1 MRTQR
6 VKKSMRRAATLS
18 ILCLLAWPCDLASA
32 AARQSS
38 AVAGQSSANQVSADK
53 ASAGQANADQ
63 GPKDHGHEV
72 HGLVTF
78 GGLPL
83 PGATVTATQGMQK
96 LVTTSDQG
104 GVYHFDNLA
113 DGVWTIAVE
122 MQCFATIHAEI
133 TVSQDTPPGKWEMKL
148 LPADQL
154 MASTKVVTNPILPLP
169 TLVAPAKKAETAN
182 APAEMPSA
190 PETSND
196 QTAEGYLVNG
206 SVNNAATSRFSTN
219 PAFGNTR
226 AGGKGLYTGG
236 LAIILDN
243 SATDANSYPISG
255 VAAPKIS
262 YDLITSNAYLGGPI
276 NIPHVLPR
284 GPSFFVNYAWTRNNN
299 ATIDTGLVPTLDER
313 AGNLAGLVNAAGE
326 PVTIYNPATGAPY
339 FNNQVPVSAQAAA
352 LLALYPQPSAQISSA
367 SGYNYQAAV
376 LNSVHQDG
384 LQSRLMKS
392 LGRRDQLYG
401 GFNFQSTRAASASL
415 FNFVDAIGT
424 LGMNANAHW
433 THRFSSHL
441 FLFAGYNFSR
451 LRTELTPNFADRIN
465 VSGEA
470 GIPAGSLANLQ
481 EPGNLQ
487 DPSDWGPPTLSFSSG
502 IASLTDANSEFNR
515 SQTDGVSLSAGI
527 YRGRH
532 NISVGDD
539 FRKQDYNDNFQQN
552 PRGTFVFT
560 GAATA
565 NAATSA
571 TSGSDLADFLIGIP
585 DTSAIAYGNAD
596 KYFREP
602 VYDLFVNDDWR
613 LLPSLTINAGMRW
626 EYGAPMT
633 ELHGHL
639 VNLDLNAGF
648 TSGAPVEGTDPVGSI
663 TGAHYPASLIRP
675 DRRGFEPRLGLA
687 WRPIPASTLVVR
699 ASYGIYDDTSVYQ
712 SLALDMAQQAP
723 FSKSLSVANSS
734 ACPLTLA
741 SGFVNC
747 AAVTADTFA
756 IDPNY
761 RVGYAQVWQL
771 AVQRDLPG
779 ALQIVATY
787 NGVKGTHGAQ
797 QILPNTNPIGAA
809 DACLGCP
816 TGFVYRASGGNATRQ
831 AGQLQLRRRLK
842 DGFTATLEYTY
853 SKSIDDDA
861 VLGGQ
866 GYVTSSTQSQ
876 NAASGAAPTQTASIA
891 QNWLNPRAER
901 GLSTFDQRQ
910 LLNLTAQYTSG
921 EGLGGGTLLSGW
933 RGRMLK
939 EWTLE
944 STLSEGTGLPETPIY
959 PIDVPGTG
967 FSSVIRPSLTGES
980 IYPSSGITHLNAAAY
995 QAPATGAWGTAGRD
1009 SITGPN
1015 QFSLNSSLARTFR
1028 PHGKTYLDLTV
1039 AATNVLNHP
1048 EFTAWNTIWDDAA
1061 LSNAQQFG
1069 RPAAANSMRKL
1080 ETTLRFRF

>member
-1 MRTQR
+1 LKRTGSKD
-6 VKKSMRRAATLS
+6 VLLRRPVQFLLFSALLG
-18 ILCLLAWPCDLASA
+18 LCAFASA
-32 AARQSS
+32 QTG
-38 AVAGQSSANQVSADK
+38 AGTGQ
-53 ASAGQANADQ
+53 GQASDTPGRAY
-63 GPKDHGHEV
+63 HGI
-72 HGLVTF
+72 VTF

-83 PGATVTATQGMQK
+83 PGATVTATQGSQK
-96 LVTTSDQG
+96 FAAVSDQG

-113 DGVWTIAVE
+113 DGSWTIVVE
-122 MQCFATIHAEI
+122 MQCFEAIHAQATIGA
-133 TVSQDTPPGKWEMKL
+133 DTQPGKWEMKL
-148 LPADQL
+148 LPVDQL
-154 MASTKVVTNPILPLP
+154 LASTKVVVNPIVPRPAL
-169 TLVAPAKKAETAN
+169 TAPAKKTAAAG

-196 QTAEGYLVNG
+196 QSAEGYLVNG

-219 PAFGNTR
+219 PAFGNSRSGGR
-226 AGGKGLYTGG
+226 ALYNGG

-243 SATDANSYPISG
+243 STTDARNYPISG

-262 YDLITSNAYLGGPI
+262 YDLITSNAYLGGPL
-276 NIPHVLPR
+276 NIPHLLPR

-299 ATIDTGLVPTLDER
+299 AAIDTGLVPTLDER
-313 AGNLAGLVNAAGE
+313 MGNLAGLVNAQGQ
-326 PVTIYNPATGAPY
+326 PITLYNPATGMQYAG
-339 FNNQVPVSAQAAA
+339 NQVPVSAQAAA
-352 LLALYPQPSAQISSA
+352 LLALYPQPNPQISSA
-367 SGYNYQAAV
+367 SGYNYQASV
-376 LNSVHQDG
+376 LNGVHQDG

-401 GFNFQSTRAASASL
+401 GFNFQSTRAANVSL
-415 FNFVDAIGT
+415 FDFVDAIGS

-441 FLFAGYNFSR
+441 FLFTGYTFSR
-451 LRTELTPNFADRIN
+451 LRTEITPNFANRVNI
-465 VSGEA
+465 SG
-470 GIPAGSLANLQ
+470 PADADIS
-481 EPGNLQ
+481 GNDQ
-487 DPSDWGPPTLSFSSG
+487 DAADWGPPTLTFSSG
-502 IASLTDANSEFNR
+502 IASLTDTNSEFNR
-515 SQTDGVSLSAGI
+515 SQSDGVSVSAGI

-532 NISVGDD
+532 NISLGGD
-539 FRKQDYNDNFQQN
+539 FRKQDFNDDFQQN
-552 PRGTFVFT
+552 PRGVFT
-560 GAATA
+560 FTGTATA
-565 NAATSA
+565 NAAGSNS
-571 TSGSDLADFLIGIP
+571 SGSDLADFLIGIP
-585 DTSAIAYGNAD
+585 DSSALAYGNAD

-602 VYDLFVNDDWR
+602 VYDVFVNDDWR
-613 LLPSLTINAGMRW
+613 VLPSLTINAGMRW

-633 ELHGHL
+633 ELLGRL
-639 VNLDLNAGF
+639 VNLDLNVGF
-648 TSGAPVEGTDPVGSI
+648 TAGAPVLGTDPVGSV
-663 TGAHYPASLIRP
+663 TGEHYPASLIRP
-675 DRRGFEPRLGLA
+675 DRRGFEPRVGLA

-699 ASYGIYDDTSVYQ
+699 ASYGIYDDTSVYH
-712 SLALDMAQQAP
+712 SLVLDMAQQAP
-723 FSKSLSVANSS
+723 FSKSLSVANSA

-741 SGFVNC
+741 NGFPLEPDGTPIPSC
-747 AAVTADTFA
+747 SSAAVDTFA

-761 RVGYAQVWQL
+761 RIGYAQVWQL

-779 ALQIVATY
+779 ALQLVATY

-797 QILPNTNPIGAA
+797 QLLPNTNPIGASV
-809 DACLGCP
+809 ACPGCP
-816 TGFVYRASGGNATRQ
+816 TGFVYRASGGNSTRQ
-831 AGQLQLRRRLK
+831 AGELQLRRRLK
-842 DGFTATLEYTY
+842 DGLTATLEYTY

-876 NAASGAAPTQTASIA
+876 NAATGAVPTQTAAIA
-891 QNWLNPRAER
+891 QDWLNPRAER

-921 EGLGGGTLLSGW
+921 EGLGGGTLMNGW

-939 EWTLE
+939 EWTLQG
-944 STLSEGTGLPETPIY
+944 TLSEGTGLPETPIY
-959 PIDVPGTG
+959 PVDVPGTSY
-967 FSSVIRPSLTGES
+967 SSVIRPSVTGAP
-980 IYPSSGITHLNAAAY
+980 IYASGGITHLNVAAY
-995 QAPATGAWGTAGRD
+995 QAPAAGAWGTAGRD

-1080 ETTLRFRF
+1080 ETTLRLRF